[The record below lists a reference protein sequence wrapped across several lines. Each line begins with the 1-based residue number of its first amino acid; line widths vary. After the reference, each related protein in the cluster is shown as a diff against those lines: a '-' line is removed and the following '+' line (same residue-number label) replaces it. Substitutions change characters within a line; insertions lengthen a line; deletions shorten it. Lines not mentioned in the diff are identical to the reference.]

1 MHFKYFASVLV
12 LLSIHYTA
20 LNQDAPSIDESQI
33 VESQGFEGYRNEIS
47 FSWGRLI
54 VLSPESGK
62 SSFSIL
68 PSNYRIG
75 YRHNFGS
82 SFFFQTGLSYIRS
95 YPSREYSYGILYF
108 NGVPGDTVYSQFSF
122 TQHSIGLPISFGLQ
136 TSMLKRIGLRG
147 YLGVIPTYNFSNY
160 LFELEEKIKFFQF
173 SNALIGCETSFRAGK
188 AISLNFSIEYLQGFS
203 YGSGKETH
211 FKTAMSSKFGIS
223 GVF

>member
-20 LNQDAPSIDESQI
+20 LNQDAPSLDESQI
-33 VESQGFEGYRNEIS
+33 VESQSFEGYRNEIS
-47 FSWGRLI
+47 FSLGTFKL
-54 VLSPESGK
+54 LSPESGY
-62 SSFSIL
+62 SSFSIV
-68 PSNYRIG
+68 PKHIQIG

-82 SFFFQTGLSYIRS
+82 SFFFQTGLSYMRS
-95 YPSREYSYGILYF
+95 NPLIDNNYDYY
-108 NGVPGDTVYSQFSF
+108 VH
-122 TQHSIGLPISFGLQ
+122 HSIGLPISFGLQ

-147 YLGVIPTYNFSNY
+147 YLGVIPTYNFGNFF
-160 LFELEEKIKFFQF
+160 LLQEKIKFFQF
-173 SNALIGCETSFRAGK
+173 SNALIGCETSLRASK

-211 FKTAMSSKFGIS
+211 FETAISSKFGIS